1 MLNII
6 PFDSLHLKHHLE
18 TSIGFD
24 TMQPTP
30 ILDELPLVENRP
42 ATSESQRK
50 QIPQKRME
58 SPSKPKSKK

>member
-1 MLNII
+1 MIV
-6 PFDSLHLKHHLE
+6 
-18 TSIGFD
+18 FD

-42 ATSESQRK
+42 AASESQRK

-58 SPSKPKSKK
+58 SPSKPKSKKWTKAGESY